1 MRNCSDPANWRRFW
15 QVQAAGLYFALG
27 AMLISGI
34 ISYQADQNQQR
45 QLQELQRSH

>member
-1 MRNCSDPANWRRFW
+1 MTNNPANWRRFW

-34 ISYQADQNQQR
+34 ISYQADHQQQR
-45 QLQELQRSH
+45 QLLELQRSQ